1 MTTLRPE
8 HLQEVRSIPP
18 FSTLSDEQL
27 DCLAPGEIVEAAAGT
42 VLAPEGERNGL
53 FQVLL
58 EGELRITRVY
68 DRQTVLMAVVK
79 PGNYIGE
86 IMLLLDV
93 PWLSTVRVSKSAR
106 LFQLREEDF
115 WRMLSNCRSVARE
128 IFRSASSRMRR

>member
-1 MTTLRPE
+1 GGARSILSGNQRSRNLCGRRCAPPLGQRGDLRRGRGGHGGEAGSPISGAFMTTLRPE

-27 DCLAPGEIVEAAAGT
+27 DCLGPGEIVEAAAGT

-68 DRQTVLMAVVK
+68 DRQTVLMAVGK
-79 PGNYIGE
+79 PGNY
-86 IMLLLDV
+86 
-93 PWLSTVRVSKSAR
+93 
-106 LFQLREEDF
+106 
-115 WRMLSNCRSVARE
+115 
-128 IFRSASSRMRR
+128 